1 MKDLNHYS
9 PRRQGGRI
17 MRNYR
22 LSKRFYDQNRATS
35 VHATARKPVVATPPP
50 PPGKSARTLPPYLIT
65 YFFEHIYPVFHSY
78 VSWMYPH
85 IPQIIEIVTTLPSG
99 SSIVLTLILL
109 SLVVDGLW
117 RRDLS

>member
-1 MKDLNHYS
+1 
-9 PRRQGGRI
+9 

-22 LSKRFYDQNRATS
+22 LSKRFYDQNRATPLRPEP
-35 VHATARKPVVATPPP
+35 ATRVGPPPPP